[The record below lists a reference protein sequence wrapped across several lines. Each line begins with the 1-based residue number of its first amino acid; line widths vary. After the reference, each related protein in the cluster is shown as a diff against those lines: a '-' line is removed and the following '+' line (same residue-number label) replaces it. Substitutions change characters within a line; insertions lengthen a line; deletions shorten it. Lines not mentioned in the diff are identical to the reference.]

1 MRIEVKGRNLPVT
14 DELREQVERR
24 FENVTK
30 QVSPLAI
37 LEIELCEERNPAN
50 PDGQIAEATLYLKG
64 VTLRAKNASP
74 DLRRSINLVAEELTR
89 QVKRHRDKR
98 RKRREQRA
106 SAAAGPLPETPGGE
120 SFAI

>member
-74 DLRRSINLVAEELTR
+74 DLRRSINLVADELTR

-98 RKRREQRA
+98 RKRREARA
-106 SAAAGPLPETPGGE
+106 ASPRAGVQPAL
-120 SFAI
+120 

>member
-24 FENVTK
+24 FDKVTK
-30 QVSPLAI
+30 QVSALAV

-74 DLRRSINLVAEELTR
+74 DLRRSINLVADELTR

-98 RKRREQRA
+98 RKRREARA
-106 SAAAGPLPETPGGE
+106 ATPPPGVPEAPGE
-120 SFAI
+120 SLPAI

>member
-24 FENVTK
+24 FDKVTK
-30 QVSPLAI
+30 QVSPLAV

-74 DLRRSINLVAEELTR
+74 DLRRSINLVADELTR

-98 RKRREQRA
+98 RNRREARA
-106 SAAAGPLPETPGGE
+106 ATPPPGVPEAPGE
-120 SFAI
+120 SLPAI